1 MGQVDDCSASASG
14 VCATGAPAGGWLPAQ
29 KLSRFEAL
37 RGFTADAAYAAFDEG
52 NLGTIRVRLG
62 AAATLARASILG
74 WSVRGLI
81 RLNGAMIVCFVF
93 DRWARSRTL
102 SCWTATSSAA
112 QRTIYSTPS

>member
-1 MGQVDDCSASASG
+1 MGQVDDCSAGASG

-62 AAATLARASILG
+62 AAATLHKRAQAF
-74 WSVRGLI
+74 WA
-81 RLNGAMIVCFVF
+81 GACA
-93 DRWARSRTL
+93 D
-102 SCWTATSSAA
+102 
-112 QRTIYSTPS
+112 